1 MAKAEKILV
10 KAPKGTKDILPDE
23 AEKREAFLEAVR
35 GVYARYGYRRIDT
48 PVFES
53 EQLFARGIGEGTDI
67 VNKEMYSF
75 EDKRGRRLALR
86 PEATAGVVRAYIENN
101 MGVGAP
107 LLKVFYEGPMF
118 RYERPQGGRQR
129 QFWQTG
135 VEAIGV
141 SDPLLD
147 AEVID
152 LAVACLTAGGL
163 SDLTLRINSVGCPV
177 CRPAYVAEL
186 RSYLSEAAGD
196 FCETCRG
203 RAKRNPMRV
212 FDCKNEG
219 CRSAIKKAPVI
230 KDYLC
235 GDCREHFANVLSG
248 LDELSVAYVQDDS
261 LVRGLDY
268 YTRTTFEL
276 TSGSLGAQ
284 DAVAAGGRYDGLISL
299 FGGPDTPGIGFAVG
313 VERSLMAAEVSGEGA
328 SRLDAVIIAMGE
340 AAKIVGLKMA
350 NTLRREGAAV
360 DLDFTAKSLAKRLT
374 AADRTGARYTVLIG
388 EDELMTGSVTVRN
401 MATGEQKSVEAEVVS
416 DILTGKS

>member
-1 MAKAEKILV
+1 MTKAEKILV
-10 KAPKGTKDILPDE
+10 KAPKGTKDVLPDE

-75 EDKRGRRLALR
+75 EDKGGRRLALR

-141 SDPLLD
+141 ADPLLD

-163 SDLTLRINSVGCPV
+163 TDLTLRINSVGCPV
-177 CRPAYVAEL
+177 CLPAYVAAL
-186 RSYLSEAAGD
+186 RSYLCEAAGD
-196 FCETCRG
+196 FCETCRD

-219 CRSAIKKAPVI
+219 CRRALKKAPVI

-235 GDCREHFANVLSG
+235 GDCRAHFENVLSG
-248 LDELSVAYVQDDS
+248 LDELNVAYVQDDS

-299 FGGPDTPGIGFAVG
+299 FGGLDTPGIGFAVG
-313 VERSLMAAEVSGEGA
+313 VERSLIAAEGYGEGT

-340 AAKIVGLKMA
+340 AAKMVGLKMA
-350 NTLRREGAAV
+350 NALRREGAAV
-360 DLDFTAKSLAKRLT
+360 DLDFTDKSLAKRLT

-401 MATGEQKSVEAEVVS
+401 MATGEQQSVEAEVVS
-416 DILTGKS
+416 EIVTGKS